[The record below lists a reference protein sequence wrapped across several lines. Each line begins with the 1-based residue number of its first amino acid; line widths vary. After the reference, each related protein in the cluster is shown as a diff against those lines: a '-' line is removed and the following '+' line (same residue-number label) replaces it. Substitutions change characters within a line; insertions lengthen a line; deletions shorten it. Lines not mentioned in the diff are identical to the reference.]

1 MERDSDG
8 HWLRSSSC
16 VPAHFLLASPRTGG
30 GGGGG
35 GGGREEMRKVRGE
48 GVKMERLTSGGSRV
62 FTSEAATGE

>member
-1 MERDSDG
+1 MAIGSG
-8 HWLRSSSC
+8 
-16 VPAHFLLASPRTGG
+16 LLPASPPTSCWRPLGLG
-30 GGGGG
+30 EGGGG